1 MTSSIGLVEGNELR
15 KRRGKVFTFRWYY
28 YVPVNASDTHAINLW
43 KEKAESKG
51 TNLWSTVSRK
61 EVMTFLHM
69 VSISQAYVNM
79 MTLAD
84 PRDMDTPCPA
94 IRRNPPFSRSTP

>member
-1 MTSSIGLVEGNELR
+1 MTSSVDLVEGNELR

-51 TNLWSTVSRK
+51 TNL
-61 EVMTFLHM
+61 
-69 VSISQAYVNM
+69 
-79 MTLAD
+79 
-84 PRDMDTPCPA
+84 
-94 IRRNPPFSRSTP
+94 